1 MLYQISIFIIAILF
15 LLDKDKTIK
24 GLKLGCKKL
33 TKNLAVFLN
42 MIILVAISLYFISDE
57 LIINYLGNGNYLL
70 NLIFAISV
78 GSISFMPGF
87 IAFPLAG
94 VLLDKGV
101 SYTVLASF
109 TTTMM
114 MVGILTYP
122 IEKEFFGH
130 KVAITRNLVGLA
142 IALIVSAI
150 VAMVYGEVKLI

>member
-15 LLDKDKTIK
+15 LLDRDKTIK
-24 GLKLGCKKL
+24 GLKLGFKKL

-70 NLIFAISV
+70 SLVFAILV

-130 KVAITRNLVGLA
+130 KVAITRNLVGLV